1 MNGVRLFSDSR
12 QSIESKSITAAMFAS
27 SSPEELLQI
36 FLTNLGEQLMVSRV
50 AIYQLT
56 DQHEGVVLL
65 EAVAPNIQSI
75 KNKIYPITYF
85 GIDSLSKYPHDRA
98 IAFADVSQITQ
109 TLTVHQRWQNSQLRA
124 MISVPIVFDAL
135 PNPEIK
141 NHRIWGLAFVQQ
153 CDQPRQWQSQ
163 EVNFLLDLSQVLS
176 QCLQVWALHLRSP
189 KSLAQNISKL
199 SEQDEFTAKRVEFLS
214 TESNKIIDEDIAI
227 SGNFI
232 LSGDNQNKNLD
243 RSLIKDS
250 ESNINNAIN
259 LAMQKLEEKK
269 PCLHSIYP
277 RVFSE
282 INIPEAGYGVD
293 LESITIENILE
304 DSDQGQSQKDLNQS
318 LIDDQT
324 QLKVNYLQQKVEDMF
339 EDIQGKLAEITS
351 LQQQI
356 QKLSISQQEIRQIL
370 LDLQSENLP
379 QHLQNALINMYEALS

>member
-1 MNGVRLFSDSR
+1 MKGVPLFSDSR
-12 QSIESKSITAAMFAS
+12 QAMESKSITAAMFAS

-36 FLTNLGEQLMVSRV
+36 FLTNLGEQLIVSRV

-56 DQHEGVVLL
+56 DQHEGIVLL

-75 KNKIYPITYF
+75 KNKIYPLTYF
-85 GIDSLSKYPHDRA
+85 GIDSLSEYLHDQA

-124 MISVPIVFDAL
+124 MISAPIVFDAI
-135 PNPEIK
+135 PETK

-153 CDQPRQWQSQ
+153 CHEPRQWQSQ
-163 EVNFLLDLSQVLS
+163 EVNFLLNLSKVLS
-176 QCLQVWALHLRSP
+176 QCLQAWNLHLRSP
-189 KSLAQNISKL
+189 KFLEQKLSEL
-199 SEQDEFTAKRVEFLS
+199 SEQDEFTAKRVEFSS
-214 TESNKIIDEDIAI
+214 TESNKVIDEDLVI
-227 SGNFI
+227 SSNFI

-243 RSLIKDS
+243 RSLIKDG
-250 ESNINNAIN
+250 ESSINNAIN

-269 PCLHSIYP
+269 PYPHSIYP

-282 INIPEAGYGVD
+282 IDIPEAGYNID
-293 LESITIENILE
+293 LDSITIENILE
-304 DSDQGQSQKDLNQS
+304 DSDQGQSQKDLNQF

-339 EDIQGKLAEITS
+339 EDIQGKLAEITA

-379 QHLQNALINMYEALS
+379 QHLQNALVNMYEALN

>member
-1 MNGVRLFSDSR
+1 
-12 QSIESKSITAAMFAS
+12 
-27 SSPEELLQI
+27 
-36 FLTNLGEQLMVSRV
+36 
-50 AIYQLT
+50 
-56 DQHEGVVLL
+56 
-65 EAVAPNIQSI
+65 
-75 KNKIYPITYF
+75 
-85 GIDSLSKYPHDRA
+85 
-98 IAFADVSQITQ
+98 
-109 TLTVHQRWQNSQLRA
+109 
-124 MISVPIVFDAL
+124 
-135 PNPEIK
+135 
-141 NHRIWGLAFVQQ
+141 
-153 CDQPRQWQSQ
+153 
-163 EVNFLLDLSQVLS
+163 
-176 QCLQVWALHLRSP
+176 
-189 KSLAQNISKL
+189 
-199 SEQDEFTAKRVEFLS
+199 
-214 TESNKIIDEDIAI
+214 
-227 SGNFI
+227 
-232 LSGDNQNKNLD
+232 
-243 RSLIKDS
+243 
-250 ESNINNAIN
+250 
-259 LAMQKLEEKK
+259 MQKLEEKK

>member
-163 EVNFLLDLSQVLS
+163 EVNFLLDLSQV
-176 QCLQVWALHLRSP
+176 
-189 KSLAQNISKL
+189 
-199 SEQDEFTAKRVEFLS
+199 
-214 TESNKIIDEDIAI
+214 
-227 SGNFI
+227 
-232 LSGDNQNKNLD
+232 
-243 RSLIKDS
+243 
-250 ESNINNAIN
+250 
-259 LAMQKLEEKK
+259 
-269 PCLHSIYP
+269 
-277 RVFSE
+277 FS
-282 INIPEAGYGVD
+282 
-293 LESITIENILE
+293 S
-304 DSDQGQSQKDLNQS
+304 
-318 LIDDQT
+318 
-324 QLKVNYLQQKVEDMF
+324 
-339 EDIQGKLAEITS
+339 
-351 LQQQI
+351 
-356 QKLSISQQEIRQIL
+356 
-370 LDLQSENLP
+370 
-379 QHLQNALINMYEALS
+379 